1 MTTIAQYFQQPDA
14 QRILLLH
21 IARSDANA
29 TTYRISSKPYATEA
43 ADTPAS
49 TLYSPILAG
58 LPEFR
63 RTLNEPWDGGASTG
77 FGTVT
82 LIDDEAA
89 YTNSVP
95 ASGFAAMTLP
105 RGSVVTVKMAAPR
118 HLYPLADAVTLAVGR
133 VNRLGGD
140 SDDRRT
146 LEIVDQTKT
155 IAAAPITV
163 DVTQG
168 PLTYGEAYHITPVL
182 VDPGT
187 LKYSVHGDGAVQ
199 SIDDVFDDG
208 VPVTFT
214 ATASAGTFT
223 LALAPAGKVTANVKG
238 AKPSISGTPTYVT
251 STQAIM
257 ERLIARAGITGLST
271 SFSLPSDTIG
281 YHISASTTLGEC
293 LTELARGC
301 GGYWLIDRTGT
312 LVVAQYPVPASG
324 GTTFDSTAILD
335 QVTWTEWDRLH
346 NPIRYQYKP
355 NWSPGL
361 QAKPAAT
368 TAVANFLA
376 GQGEVGGVSITPA
389 AETTYT
395 ESPIFR
401 TFFATQTPAQTV
413 AERLRTLYSVPRKV
427 MECTL
432 PYSETLS
439 IGSTLSLTFNGT
451 TYDGAVIA
459 VADVFGEGPPV
470 QRLSVLV

>member
-1 MTTIAQYFQQPDA
+1 MTISAYFQRPDA
-14 QRILLLH
+14 ERILLLH

-29 TTYRISSKPYATEA
+29 TTYRISSKGYATEST
-43 ADTPAS
+43 DTPAS
-49 TLYSPILAG
+49 TLYSAILAG

-82 LIDDEAA
+82 LSDDQAA

-95 ASGFAAMTLP
+95 ASGFATMTLP

-118 HLYPLADAVTLAVGR
+118 HLYPLADAITLAVGR
-133 VNRLGGD
+133 VNRVGGD

-146 LEIVDQTKT
+146 IEIVDQTKT

-163 DVTQG
+163 TPSVG
-168 PLTYGEAYHITPVL
+168 PLTYGECYHITPVL
-182 VDPGT
+182 TDPGT
-187 LKYSVHGDGAVQ
+187 LKYAVHDGAVQ
-199 SIDDVFDDG
+199 SIDAVYDDG

-223 LALAPAGKVTANVKG
+223 LALAPVGKVTADVKG
-238 AKPSISGTPTYVT
+238 AKPTISGTPTYVT

-257 ERLIARAGITGLST
+257 EQLISRAGVTGLST

-281 YHISASTTLGEC
+281 YHIPASTTLGQC
-293 LTELARGC
+293 LTDLAGGC
-301 GGYWLIDRTGT
+301 AGYWLINRTGT
-312 LVVAQYPVPASG
+312 LVVAQYPLPASG
-324 GTTFDSTAILD
+324 GTTFDGTALID

-346 NPIRYQYKP
+346 NPIRYLYKP

-376 GQGEVGGVSITPA
+376 GQGEVGSVSITPA

-395 ESPIFR
+395 ESPIFK
-401 TFFATQTPAQTV
+401 TYFAGNSAAQTV
-413 AERLRTLYSVPRKV
+413 AERLRTLYSVPRKL

-439 IGSTLSLTFNGT
+439 IGSTLTLSFNGT
-451 TYDGAVIA
+451 SYDGAVIA

-470 QRLSVLV
+470 QRLTVLV

>member
-1 MTTIAQYFQQPDA
+1 MTIATYFQRPDA
-14 QRILLLH
+14 ERILLLH

-29 TTYRISSKPYATEA
+29 TTYRISSKGYATEST
-43 ADTPAS
+43 DTPAS
-49 TLYSPILAG
+49 TLYSAILAG

-82 LIDDEAA
+82 LTDDQAA

-95 ASGFAAMTLP
+95 ASGFATMTLP
-105 RGSVVTVKMAAPR
+105 RGAVVTVKMAAPR
-118 HLYPLADAVTLAVGR
+118 ALYPLADAITLAVGR
-133 VNRLGGD
+133 INRVGGD

-146 LEIVDQTKT
+146 VEIVDQTKT

-163 DVTQG
+163 TPSVG
-168 PLTYGEAYHITPVL
+168 PLTYGECYHISPVL
-182 VDPGT
+182 VDPAT
-187 LKYSVHGDGAVQ
+187 LKYAVHDAAVQ
-199 SIDDVFDDG
+199 SIDQVYDDG
-208 VPVTFT
+208 VPVSYTP
-214 ATASAGTFT
+214 TASAGTFV
-223 LALAPAGKVTANVKG
+223 LAASPVGKVTADVKG
-238 AKPSISGTPTYVT
+238 AKPTISGTPTYVT

-257 ERLIARAGITGLST
+257 EQLISRAGVTGLST

-281 YHISASTTLGEC
+281 YHIPASTTLGES
-293 LTELARGC
+293 LTALASGC
-301 GGYWLIDRTGT
+301 AGYWLINRTGT
-312 LVVAQYPVPASG
+312 LVVGQYPVPASG
-324 GTTFDSTAILD
+324 GTTFDATALID

-346 NPIRYQYKP
+346 NPVRYLYKP

-376 GQGEVGGVSITPA
+376 GQGEVSSVSITPA

-395 ESPIFR
+395 ESPIFP
-401 TFFATQTPAQTV
+401 TWFAGNSAAQTV

-432 PYSETLS
+432 PYSEALS
-439 IGSTLSLTFNGT
+439 IGSTLTLSFNGN

>member
-1 MTTIAQYFQQPDA
+1 MTTIAEYFQQLDA
-14 QRILLLH
+14 RRIVLLH

-29 TTYRISSKPYATEA
+29 TTYRISSHPYATEST
-43 ADTPAS
+43 DTPAS
-49 TLYSPILAG
+49 TLYSPILAE

-63 RTLNEPWDGGASTG
+63 RTLNEIWDGGASTG

-82 LIDDEAA
+82 LIDDQAA

-95 ASGFAAMTLP
+95 ASGFATMTLP
-105 RGSVVTVKMAAPR
+105 RGAVVTVKMAAPR
-118 HLYPLADAVTLAVGR
+118 YLYPLSDAVTLAVGR
-133 VNRLGGD
+133 VNRVGGD

-146 LEIVDQTKT
+146 IEIVDQTKT

-163 DVTQG
+163 TPSVG
-168 PLTYGEAYHITPVL
+168 PLTYGECYHITPVL
-182 VDPGT
+182 TDPGT
-187 LKYSVHGDGAVQ
+187 LKYAVHDGAVQ
-199 SIDDVFDDG
+199 SIDAVYDDG

-223 LALAPAGKVTANVKG
+223 LALAPVGKVTADVKG
-238 AKPSISGTPTYVT
+238 AKPTISGTPTYVT

-257 ERLIARAGITGLST
+257 EQLISRAGVTGLST

-281 YHISASTTLGEC
+281 YHIPASTTLGQC
-293 LTELARGC
+293 LTDLAGGC
-301 GGYWLIDRTGT
+301 AGYWLINRTGT
-312 LVVAQYPVPASG
+312 LVVAQYPLPASG
-324 GTTFDSTAILD
+324 GTTFPYTVIID

-346 NPIRYQYKP
+346 NPVRYLYKP

-376 GQGEVGGVSITPA
+376 GQGEVGSVSITPA

-395 ESPIFR
+395 ESPIFP
-401 TFFATQTPAQTV
+401 TYFAGNSAAQTV
-413 AERLRTLYSVPRKV
+413 AERLRTLYSVPRKL

-439 IGSTLSLTFNGT
+439 IGSTLTLSFNGT
-451 TYDGAVIA
+451 SYDGAVIA

-470 QRLSVLV
+470 QRLTVLV